1 MTLVDRGE
9 GTGDARDARPGG
21 QNSFIFMH
29 FSPKKFAIWHQLGS
43 CRPHLGKILDPPLNV
58 LLLEMSNCVCI
69 SNQNDL
75 HQNYSL
81 CRSKKNVEYC
91 EMPLVLSSSGI
102 LVSFAHVYLSILIMC
117 ALYVALIL
125 TLRKQQ
131 KDLVWKI
138 DLRINKL
145 YTGRER
151 LIRTRLIRSST

>member
-1 MTLVDRGE
+1 MTLVDPRGGGGRQGRAPRGPKFFHFHAVFGNKICKITPTWE
-9 GTGDARDARPGG
+9 LAPPPRENPG
-21 QNSFIFMH
+21 S
-29 FSPKKFAIWHQLGS
+29 ATE
-43 CRPHLGKILDPPLNV
+43 C
-58 LLLEMSNCVCI
+58 LLLGMSNCVCI

-81 CRSKKNVEYC
+81 CRSEKNAEYC

-125 TLRKQQ
+125 NLRKQQ

-138 DLRINKL
+138 YL
-145 YTGRER
+145 
-151 LIRTRLIRSST
+151 STILSAEIIKFMFQSVECSCLT